1 MARFGQDKIEEV
13 RTRADIVE
21 IIGAQVRLRRAGRN
35 FVGLCPFHNEK
46 TPSFSVNAERGFF
59 HCFGCGAG
67 GTVFDFVM
75 RVEGLTFLE
84 TLQSL
89 ARRYGITLPEPT
101 GGSQGAP
108 AGERDSLA
116 LANQTAAEFFEHV
129 LWKTEEGAGARE
141 YLRTRG
147 ISDETARAFM
157 LGFAPARPANLTAV
171 MAKRG
176 MTEAAVKVGLV
187 KRYDGRAPY
196 DMFRARLMFP
206 IRDAQGR
213 VNGFSGRV
221 LDASLPKYINSP
233 ESPIY
238 SKARALYGIN
248 EARQTIAKD
257 DRAIMVEGNIDV
269 IALWQAGF
277 KETVAPLGTAL
288 TVDQL
293 RLLARYTQNIFAC
306 FDGDEAGRKAS
317 LRALEIFLGAGLLG
331 RGIFLPTGFDPD
343 TLVRDRG
350 AQAFSELIE
359 SCRIAGRLFPARA
372 GRRGGSLGERAGAC
386 GGASRRN
393 LADDRESVRVR
404 SAGAQGCRFPRRER
418 RTVAQGSAERTRG

>member
-238 SKARALYGIN
+238 SKARAVYGIN
-248 EARQTIAKD
+248 EARQTIAKN
-257 DRAIMVEGNIDV
+257 DRAIVVEGNIDV

-293 RLLARYTQNIFAC
+293 RL
-306 FDGDEAGRKAS
+306 
-317 LRALEIFLGAGLLG
+317 
-331 RGIFLPTGFDPD
+331 
-343 TLVRDRG
+343 
-350 AQAFSELIE
+350 
-359 SCRIAGRLFPARA
+359 
-372 GRRGGSLGERAGAC
+372 
-386 GGASRRN
+386 
-393 LADDRESVRVR
+393 
-404 SAGAQGCRFPRRER
+404 
-418 RTVAQGSAERTRG
+418 